1 MGEQRDRNGGAAAS
15 AEVDRSAY
23 EPVAKQGN
31 VLTAYRLERKS
42 GCSIV
47 PAPTPRDWMLATRR
61 KNANRCLPLL
71 IANQAGWWLL
81 NPDPFEAAWTGGS
94 TANHVRIRSL
104 REDGAPPRL
113 VNAHFGY
120 GVLTWQV
127 PYLFRTPPGW
137 NLVVRGPTN
146 RPKDGIHALD
156 GIVETDWAVATF
168 TMNWKITRPNQVI
181 RFEAE
186 EPFCMVFPQRRG
198 ELEAFESD
206 VRDITS
212 DPELTRQF
220 NEWQRS
226 RETHLG
232 QALVAQR
239 MFGHDVADEMGYQRH
254 YFVGTSPGGASAPVH
269 QQKLSLCPFAHDG
282 ARAADAVPR
291 DADTTSA
298 AANAQAGAQA
308 QEREQEQDG
317 APIDAGGRGAADE
330 RG

>member
-1 MGEQRDRNGGAAAS
+1 VAEQRDRSGGAAAS
-15 AEVDRSAY
+15 AEIDRSAY

-42 GCSIV
+42 VCSIV

-81 NPDPFEAAWTGGS
+81 NPDPFEAVWTGGS

-168 TMNWKITRPNQVI
+168 TMNWKITRPNHAI
-181 RFEAE
+181 RFDAE

-198 ELEAFESD
+198 ELEAFETD

-220 NEWQRS
+220 NAWQRS

-254 YFVGTSPGGASAPVH
+254 YFMGTSPGGASAPVH

-282 ARAADAVPR
+282 ARADHDDGRENTSPAPAAADANGEDPGGPR
-291 DADTTSA
+291 TNGES
-298 AANAQAGAQA
+298 
-308 QEREQEQDG
+308 
-317 APIDAGGRGAADE
+317 
-330 RG
+330 